1 MTYSSEYRKYIFE
14 FIEKANFL
22 LQHLK
27 QDKNDEK
34 LSAVIE
40 NIISA
45 SRLEDH
51 PQISMSARYAK
62 NIVDALYSGNIK
74 TNADIINT
82 LYEAFYQMKDNLSI
96 TYIRDVDS
104 NLIKKFKMILESA
117 KHDEHDYLI
126 MKNIRVLYVDGDEF
140 AQYVVR
146 RECIN
151 KSILLE
157 PCSSAREALIR
168 LKNEPFDAVLCDL
181 KLSDPDTL
189 EIFRQYSHK
198 APIIAISIS
207 ENPKF
212 VQVAAKAGAMDYV
225 VKNKRGVEMVPR
237 TLHGATNEWF
247 RRAKSSERDDDIR
260 YYLNLVLEEIG
271 KYKSPTGIN
280 VQGMESIYQTW

>member
-1 MTYSSEYRKYIFE
+1 MAYSSEYRKYVFTS
-14 FIEKANFL
+14 IEKANFL

-40 NIISA
+40 SIISA

-51 PQISMSARYAK
+51 PQISLLAEYAK
-62 NIVDALYSGNIK
+62 NIVDALHSGSIK
-74 TNADIINT
+74 TSTDIMNM
-82 LYEAFYQMKDNLSI
+82 LHEAFCRIKDNLSI
-96 TYIRDVDS
+96 TYTRDVDP

-126 MKNIRVLYVDGDEF
+126 MKKIRILYVDGDEF

-151 KSILLE
+151 KSIQLE
-157 PCSSAREALIR
+157 PCSSAGEALRR

-189 EIFRQYSHK
+189 EIFMQYSPK
-198 APIIAISIS
+198 IPVIAISIS

-212 VQVAAKAGAMDYV
+212 IQIAAKAGAMDYI
-225 VKNKRGVEMVPR
+225 VKSKRGVEMVPR
-237 TLHGATNEWF
+237 TLHGATNEWV
-247 RRAKSSERDDDIR
+247 RRAKSSERDDIK

-271 KYKSPTGIN
+271 KYRSSARIN
-280 VQGMESIYQTW
+280 VQG

>member
-51 PQISMSARYAK
+51 PQISISAKYAK

-82 LYEAFYQMKDNLSI
+82 LREAFCQMKDNLSI
-96 TYIRDVDS
+96 TYTRDVDS
-104 NLIKKFKMILESA
+104 NLIKKFNMILESA

-140 AQYVVR
+140 AQYAVR

-189 EIFRQYSHK
+189 EIFRQYSHE

-225 VKNKRGVEMVPR
+225 VKSKRGAEMVPR
-237 TLHGATNEWF
+237 TLHGAMNEWF
-247 RRAKSSERDDDIR
+247 RRVKSSERDDDIR
-260 YYLNLVLEEIG
+260 YYLNLVLEEVG
-271 KYKSPTGIN
+271 KYKSSAG
-280 VQGMESIYQTW
+280 VQGMESIYQT

>member
-1 MTYSSEYRKYIFE
+1 
-14 FIEKANFL
+14 
-22 LQHLK
+22 
-27 QDKNDEK
+27 
-34 LSAVIE
+34 
-40 NIISA
+40 
-45 SRLEDH
+45 
-51 PQISMSARYAK
+51 
-62 NIVDALYSGNIK
+62 
-74 TNADIINT
+74 
-82 LYEAFYQMKDNLSI
+82 
-96 TYIRDVDS
+96 
-104 NLIKKFKMILESA
+104 
-117 KHDEHDYLI
+117 
-126 MKNIRVLYVDGDEF
+126 
-140 AQYVVR
+140 VVR
-146 RECIN
+146 RECVN

-247 RRAKSSERDDDIR
+247 RRAKSSERDDDMR

-280 VQGMESIYQTW
+280 VQGMESIYQT